1 MKWAAE
7 VTQEEVSNI
16 FPSLMT
22 RFTESQGNKLDFRC
36 QIVIPAS
43 IHAFLHIQFI
53 LQGRK
58 TVSLIISIIS
68 LVL

>member
-43 IHAFLHIQFI
+43 TQAFLH
-53 LQGRK
+53 
-58 TVSLIISIIS
+58 TVHFAGQKNC
-68 LVL
+68 

>member
-43 IHAFLHIQFI
+43 TQAFLHTQFI

-68 LVL
+68 LVV